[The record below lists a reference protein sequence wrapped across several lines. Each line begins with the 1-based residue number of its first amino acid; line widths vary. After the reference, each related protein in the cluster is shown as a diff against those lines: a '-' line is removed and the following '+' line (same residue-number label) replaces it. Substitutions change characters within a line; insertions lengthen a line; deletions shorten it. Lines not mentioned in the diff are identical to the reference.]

1 MAEQNRKAQRMRTP
15 RIKKIGRTTVFHV
28 LSRIVGAERVLDNV
42 CKETFT
48 QMLWRLAAFCGVEV
62 ITYCVMA
69 NHFHILLRVPER
81 PTLTDAQLL
90 ERLAGL
96 YGPKGAPTLLARQA
110 VEERGQIDADIRQG
124 LLERMSDVSVF
135 AKELKQR
142 FSLWFNR
149 HHERFGTLW
158 AERFKS
164 VIVEDQPSSLEAVAA
179 YIDLNPVRAGLVE
192 DPKDYRFCGYAAAV
206 AGNALARK
214 GLMSLRKDQASWS
227 NCAAAYRV
235 RLFVGGG
242 AVHQSGKVILDKE
255 KIKAVIEQGGE
266 LSLGQVLRL
275 RVRHMSDGVALGTR
289 AFVNEVF
296 TLHREKFGAKRKDG
310 ARPIRALASIGL
322 MALRDL
328 RVRALG

>member
-1 MAEQNRKAQRMRTP
+1 
-15 RIKKIGRTTVFHV
+15 V
-28 LSRIVGAERVLDNV
+28 
-42 CKETFT
+42 
-48 QMLWRLAAFCGVEV
+48 
-62 ITYCVMA
+62 
-69 NHFHILLRVPER
+69 
-81 PTLTDAQLL
+81 LTDDQLI
-90 ERLAGL
+90 ERLEGL
-96 YGPKGAPTLLARQA
+96 YGANGAPTLLARQA
-110 VEERGQIDADIRQG
+110 VAERGQIDADIRQG
-124 LLERMSDVSVF
+124 LIERMGDVSVF
-135 AKELKQR
+135 MKELKQR
-142 FSLWFNR
+142 FSLWYN
-149 HHERFGTLW
+149 HHHSRFGTLW

-206 AGNALARK
+206 AGNDLARK
-214 GLMSLRKDQASWS
+214 GLMSFQKEASWGS
-227 NCAAAYRV
+227 CAAAYRM

-242 AVHQSGKVILDKE
+242 VAHQSGKVILDKE

-289 AFVNEVF
+289 AFVDEVF

>member
-1 MAEQNRKAQRMRTP
+1 MRTR
-15 RIKKIGRTTVFHV
+15 RIKLTGRTSVAH
-28 LSRIVGAERVLDNV
+28 LISRIVGGERLLDDV
-42 CKETFT
+42 GKETLT
-48 QMLWRLAAFCGVEV
+48 RILRKQAAFCGVEV
-62 ITYCVMA
+62 ITYCVMS
-69 NHFHILLRVPER
+69 NHFHILLRIPE
-81 PTLTDAQLL
+81 PAALTDVQLI
-90 ERLAGL
+90 ERLEGL
-96 YGPKGAPTLLARQA
+96 YGPKGVPTVLARQA
-110 VEERGQIDADIRQG
+110 VAERGGIDADIRQG
-124 LLERMSDVSVF
+124 LIARMGDVSVF
-135 AKELKQR
+135 MKELKQR
-142 FSLWFNR
+142 FSLWYNR
-149 HHERFGTLW
+149 HHDRYGTLW

-192 DPKDYRFCGYAAAV
+192 DPKEYRFCGYAAAV

-227 NCAAAYRV
+227 SCAAAYRV
-235 RLFVGGG
+235 RMFVGAG
-242 AVHQSGKVILDKE
+242 AAHQSGKAILDKE
-255 KIKAVIEQGGE
+255 KIKEVIEQGGE

-275 RVRHMSDGVALGTR
+275 RVRHMTDGVVLGSK
-289 AFVNEVF
+289 AFVDEVF

>member
-1 MAEQNRKAQRMRTP
+1 
-15 RIKKIGRTTVFHV
+15 
-28 LSRIVGAERVLDNV
+28 
-42 CKETFT
+42 
-48 QMLWRLAAFCGVEV
+48 MLWKLAGFCGLEV

-69 NHFHILLRVPER
+69 NHFHVLIRVPAA
-81 PTLTDAQLL
+81 PQLTDGQLL
-90 ERLAGL
+90 ERLEAL
-96 YGPKGAPTLLARQA
+96 YGPQGALTLLAREA
-110 VEERGQIDADIRQG
+110 VTERGKIDEDIRRK
-124 LLERMSDVSVF
+124 LLERMGDVSAF
-135 AKELKQR
+135 MKEVKQR
-142 FSLWFNR
+142 FSRWYNR
-149 HHERFGTLW
+149 RHARFGTLW

-164 VIVEDQPSSLEAVAA
+164 VVVEDQPSSVEAVAA

-214 GLMSLRKDQASWS
+214 GLMSFRAETNWGE
-227 NCAAAYRV
+227 CAAAYRM

-242 AVHQSGKVILDKE
+242 AAHQSGKVVLDKE
-255 KIKAVIEQGGE
+255 KIKEVLAQGGE

-289 AFVNEVF
+289 AFVEEVF
-296 TLHREKFGAKRKDG
+296 VLHREKFGPKRKNG

-322 MALRDL
+322 NALRDL

>member
-1 MAEQNRKAQRMRTP
+1 MCTARIKLDGRSAVYHCISRAVAAERLFDDVSKEILTGMLWKMAE
-15 RIKKIGRTTVFHV
+15 
-28 LSRIVGAERVLDNV
+28 
-42 CKETFT
+42 
-48 QMLWRLAAFCGVEV
+48 FCGMEV
-62 ITYCVMA
+62 ITYCMMS
-69 NHFHILLRVPER
+69 NHFHVLIRVPELPR
-81 PTLTDAQLL
+81 LTDGQLI
-90 ERLAGL
+90 ERMEAL
-96 YGPKGAPTLLARQA
+96 YGAKGTLTLLARQA
-110 VEERGQIDADIRQG
+110 VSERGKIDEDIRRK
-124 LLERMSDVSVF
+124 LMERMGDVSAF
-135 AKELKQR
+135 MKELKQR
-142 FSLWFNR
+142 FSRWYNR
-149 HHERFGTLW
+149 RHERFGTLW

-164 VIVEDQPSSLEAVAA
+164 VVVEDQPSSVEAVAA

-214 GLMSLRKDQASWS
+214 GLMSFQREGNWGA
-227 NCAAAYRV
+227 CAAAYRM

-242 AVHQSGKVILDKE
+242 AAHQSGKVILDKE
-255 KIKAVIEQGGE
+255 KIKEVIEQGGE

-296 TLHREKFGAKRKDG
+296 VLHREKFGPKRKDG

-322 MALRDL
+322 TALRDL